1 MAELS
6 SFGDSKTFGGAPD
19 TRDEWRIR
27 ERVRTVAAGLLL
39 CLHIG
44 VDPPDVL
51 KTNPTAR
58 LECWTEPE
66 EGAAS
71 RETIAR
77 NLQQQFEF
85 WQPRAKYRVLQDPT
99 VEEVRK
105 LCQSLR
111 KSAKEER
118 VLLHYNGHGVPRPT
132 KAGELW
138 LFNKQ
143 YTQYI
148 PTAVSDVA
156 QWLGGPLM
164 LIADCSG
171 AGNIFEAY
179 RRAAQGSDLLMLVAC
194 DADGVLPMAP
204 EMPADIFTACLTTPM
219 EIAIRWHVYRAGP
232 LMPAISLETAMSLP
246 GRLGDRRTAL
256 GELNWIL
263 TAITDTIAWSV
274 LPRDLFKRL
283 FRQDVLVASLF
294 RNYLLALRIMKQFR
308 CNAMCWPPIP
318 SSAVVSHEL
327 WQAWDQ
333 ALDCALSQIPD
344 AARETQHSLFIYEAS
359 SFFAGQL
366 DAFEQWI
373 SQCALM
379 DVPPSNAIYLPIVLQ
394 VLLSQTHRIRALNL
408 LGLFMDLGDW
418 AVLDALHVGVFPYIL
433 KLFQAP
439 SGDSARYPLL
449 YLWLRI
455 LVFDPGAAADLRK
468 EDAYLFL
475 TRMLCEDMEESF
487 DVWETRSMAI
497 ICLCVLCRLGR
508 EHCDVLVR
516 TEGLVE
522 RLLRYAKATA
532 PVLAEWALHLLSLLV
547 ENCCYH
553 EAEAGEGARMIPSW
567 TAAIV
572 DERLFAI
579 LDDERCENRAAVTHL
594 LGTLLGASLLNE
606 WTEAEILYRLLPRL
620 GEFYPTARRE
630 LIVALSRF
638 IARHVPVF
646 TLAAYDLWEGWQRAS
661 AKGNSQTVRVDE
673 FVAPGTGDMVR
684 HPGLYTLVWKTCLM
698 LALDPSDLV
707 APLARRL
714 VDEIHMS
721 FLFPSGGMLSNGS
734 NASNVGT
741 ASATSAASNVNN
753 VKIVFVSESRGGD
766 GHDDHHR
773 DQQRD
778 QPRDHPRDHPRDQ
791 QRDNYGSPCP
801 SELRLVSSIPMK
813 SPIMSE
819 AAAAFIAHQK
829 RRKALLHRKQSDVVQ
844 ARIRKL
850 QLLDADD
857 SRRWASLPETQRRF
871 EHPAGVID
879 VGASVSR
886 VLFHPLEERVLTAD
900 EQGRIG
906 VWGYDGRRM
915 NTFSYLRDL
924 GSETP
929 LDIRSKY
936 RVTAL
941 ACVDWD
947 PIKLLVASMDGI
959 VRLYDDFVEE
969 GAQALRAAWSMGPAP
984 VAGMSGDDDAVALL
998 LEWNQHQRRL
1008 FTVAAGRE
1016 LSVVDAQREA
1026 VVQRIAMPPDTRAT
1040 AITSDRRESPI
1051 ITLGFADGWL
1061 RRYDLRQPER
1071 SIGALQGHGSWIV
1084 GVRHC
1089 PSAGGMELVSG
1100 AVQGELLFWDPRQ
1113 PTTPLRRVQPA
1124 RHGLLALDVHST
1136 LPVTVCASANQ
1147 SLRIVED
1154 DQLRGQ
1160 IKYHEGLL
1168 GRRIGPVEDVV
1179 FHPRRLLVAAGSTD
1193 GLVSLF
1199 TAKVH
1204 S

>member
-1 MAELS
+1 MRLDATTGLSLAEFCHYS
-6 SFGDSKTFGGAPD
+6 DSKTFGTASSPVED
-19 TRDEWRIR
+19 WRIR
-27 ERVRTVAAGLLL
+27 ERIRTVAAGLLL
-39 CLHIG
+39 CLHVG

-58 LECWTEPE
+58 LECWTEPDE
-66 EGAAS
+66 EAAG
-71 RETIAR
+71 RDTVAR

-111 KSAKEER
+111 RSAKEER

-132 KAGELW
+132 AAGELW

-156 QWLGGPLM
+156 QWLAGPSL
-164 LIADCSG
+164 LIADCSA

-179 RRAAQGSDLLMLVAC
+179 RRAAEGTDFLMLVAC
-194 DADGVLPMAP
+194 GTDEVLPMAP

-274 LPRDLFKRL
+274 LPRQLFKRL

-308 CNAMCWPPIP
+308 CTARCWPAIP
-318 SSAVVSHEL
+318 SSAVIAHEL

-344 AARETQHSLFIYEAS
+344 PTLDLGTVVSLGEYEAS

-379 DVPPSNAIYLPIVLQ
+379 EVPSGNAVFLPIVLQ
-394 VLLSQTHRIRALNL
+394 VLLSQSHRIRALNL

-439 SGDSARYPLL
+439 SGDAARYPLL

-455 LVFDPGAAADLRK
+455 LVGDAAAAADLRK
-468 EDAYLFL
+468 EDSYLFL
-475 TRMLCEDMEESF
+475 TRILCQELEESF
-487 DVWETRSMAI
+487 DLWETRSMAC
-497 ICLCVLCRLGR
+497 ICLAVFCRLGR
-508 EHCDVLVR
+508 EQCDLIMR
-516 TEGLVE
+516 AEGLVPQ
-522 RLLRYAKATA
+522 LLHYAKGTA

-547 ENCCYH
+547 ENCYYYARAD
-553 EAEAGEGARMIPSW
+553 EAVRMLPSW
-567 TAAIV
+567 IADLV
-572 DERLFAI
+572 DEPLLVV
-579 LDDERCENRAAVTHL
+579 LDDERCENRAAAVHL
-594 LGTLLGASLLNE
+594 LGALLGAPLLE
-606 WTEAEILYRLLPRL
+606 ESVEAEIIYRLLSHM

-630 LIVALSRF
+630 LAIALSRF
-638 IARHVPVF
+638 IARHVARF
-646 TLAAYDLWEGWQRAS
+646 TLTAYDLCDGWAAAS
-661 AKGNSQTVRVDE
+661 PTGSRPRRPTE

-684 HPGLYTLVWKTCLM
+684 HPGIYTLVWKACLM
-698 LALDPSDLV
+698 LSLDPSDLV

-714 VDEIHMS
+714 VDEVHLS
-721 FLFPSGGMLSNGS
+721 FLFP
-734 NASNVGT
+734 
-741 ASATSAASNVNN
+741 ATPAGPPHD
-753 VKIVFVSESRGGD
+753 KTLRIVFVTTNPALPASASASASTTTTPPSSTAS
-766 GHDDHHR
+766 
-773 DQQRD
+773 QQ
-778 QPRDHPRDHPRDQ
+778 
-791 QRDNYGSPCP
+791 SPLTN
-801 SELRLVSSIPMK
+801 ETRLSSAIPMA
-813 SPIMSE
+813 SPILTE
-819 AAAAFIAHQK
+819 AADAFIAHQK

-844 ARIRKL
+844 ARIKKL

-857 SRRWASLPETQRRF
+857 SRRWATLPAPQRRF

-879 VGASVSR
+879 VGAPVSR
-886 VLFHPLEERVLTAD
+886 VLFHPLKERVLTAD

-906 VWGYDGRRM
+906 VWHYDGRRV
-915 NTFSYLRDL
+915 NVFSCLQDL
-924 GSETP
+924 GRETP
-929 LDIRSKY
+929 AEIRRKY

-947 PIKLLVASMDGI
+947 PIKLLVATNDGV
-959 VRLYDDFVEE
+959 VRLYDDFMEE
-969 GAQALRAAWSMGPAP
+969 GAQSLRAAWSMGPGP
-984 VAGMSGDDDAVALL
+984 AGSNDDEAVALL

-1016 LSVVDAQREA
+1016 ISVVDAQREA
-1026 VVQRIAMPPDTRAT
+1026 VVQRIAVPPDTRST
-1040 AITSDRRESPI
+1040 AVTSDRRESPI
-1051 ITLGFADGWL
+1051 LTLGFSDGWL
-1061 RRYDLRQPER
+1061 RRYDLRQPDR
-1071 SIGALQGHGSWIV
+1071 SIGALKGHDSWII
-1084 GVRHC
+1084 GVRHS
-1089 PSAGGMELVSG
+1089 PSAGGIELISG
-1100 AVQGELLFWDPRQ
+1100 AVQGELLLWDPRQ
-1113 PTTPLRRVQPA
+1113 PSTPLRRVLPA

-1136 LPVTVCASANQ
+1136 LSVTVCATANQ
-1147 SLRIVED
+1147 SLRILED

-1160 IKYHEGLL
+1160 IKHHEGLL

-1199 TAKVH
+1199 TAKSH